1 MLREQFPGL
10 NVTVH
15 GKPLVYLDNAATAQ
29 RPQKVLDAVN
39 EYYTRYNANIHRGVH
54 TLSEIATEKFEGA
67 RQSMA
72 RLINAPSPRQLVFTR
87 GSTESINLVANTFAR
102 MRVKP
107 GDEIL
112 ISHMEHHSNIVPWQL
127 LCEQTGAAL
136 KVIPMNEKGELRLE
150 TLDELIT
157 PRTRLLAV
165 VHVSNSLG
173 TINPV
178 KEIIRFAH
186 ERGVPVLV
194 DGAQAMPHMAV
205 DVQDLDCDFYTI
217 SGHKMY
223 GPTGIGVLYGKME
236 HLEAMPPW
244 QGGGEMIAKVTFEKT
259 VFNHVPAKF
268 EAGTP
273 HIAGG
278 IGLGAAAEFIME
290 VGIERIQARDAE
302 LLAYATEKMQAI
314 DGLRIIGTAA
324 HKTAVNSFVLDGVH
338 PHDLGTVLDHYG
350 IAIRTGHHCTMP
362 ALQFFK
368 VPGTARA
375 SFAFYNTTEEI
386 DYFVE
391 SLQQAREMF
400 A

>member
-29 RPQKVLDAVN
+29 RPQRVLDAVQ
-39 EYYTRYNANIHRGVH
+39 EYYTRFNANIHRGVH
-54 TLSEIATEKFEGA
+54 TLSEIATERFEGA
-67 RQSMA
+67 RASMA
-72 RLINAPSPRQLVFTR
+72 RLINAPSARQLVFTR

-102 MRVKP
+102 ERLRE

-127 LCEQTGAAL
+127 LCQHTGAVL
-136 KVIPMNEKGELRLE
+136 KVIPMNERGELLLE

-157 PRTRLLAV
+157 DRTKILAV

-178 KEIIRFAH
+178 REIIAKAH
-186 ERGVPVLV
+186 ARGVPVLV
-194 DGAQAMPHMAV
+194 DGAQALPHMAV

-223 GPTGIGVLYGKME
+223 GPTGIGILYGKME

-244 QGGGEMIAKVTFEKT
+244 QGGGEMIAKVTFERT

-273 HIAGG
+273 NIAGG
-278 IGLGAAAEFIME
+278 IGLGAAAEFIMD
-290 VGIERIQARDAE
+290 VGIDNIQARDAE
-302 LLAYATEKMQAI
+302 LLAYATEKMRAI
-314 DGLRIIGTAA
+314 DGLRLIGTAG
-324 HKTAVNSFVLDGVH
+324 HKTAVNSFVIDGVH

-375 SFAFYNTTEEI
+375 SFAFYNTKAEI

-391 SLQQAREMF
+391 SLQKAREMF

>member
-29 RPQKVLDAVN
+29 RPQTVLDAVQA
-39 EYYTRYNANIHRGVH
+39 YYTRFNANIHRGVH
-54 TLSEIATEKFEGA
+54 HLSEVATERFENA
-67 RQSMA
+67 RASMA
-72 RLINAPSPRQLVFTR
+72 RLLNAPSARQVVFTR

-102 MRVKP
+102 ERVQA

-127 LCEQTGAAL
+127 LCQQTGAVL
-136 KVIPMNEKGELRLE
+136 KVIPMNQRGELCLQS
-150 TLDELIT
+150 LDELIT
-157 PRTRLLAV
+157 ERTRMLAV

-178 KEIIRFAH
+178 KEIIATAH
-186 ERGVPVLV
+186 ARGVPVLV
-194 DGAQAMPHMAV
+194 DGSQAVPHMAV
-205 DVQDLDCDFYTI
+205 DVQDLDCDFYTV

-223 GPTGIGVLYGKME
+223 GPTGIGVLYGKMH

-273 HIAGG
+273 NIAGG
-278 IGLGAAAEFIME
+278 IGLGAAAEFIMHT
-290 VGIERIQARDAE
+290 GIDAIQRRDAE

-314 DGLRIIGTAA
+314 EGLRIIGTAA
-324 HKTAVNSFVLDGVH
+324 EKTAVISFVLDGVH

-375 SFAFYNTTEEI
+375 SFAFYNTEEEI
-386 DYFVE
+386 DYLAE
-391 SLQQAREMF
+391 SIQKAREMF

>member
-127 LCEQTGAAL
+127 LCEQTGAVL

>member
-1 MLREQFPGL
+1 MLRDQFPGL

-15 GKPLVYLDNAATAQ
+15 GKPLVYLDNAATAC
-29 RPQKVLDAVN
+29 RPQRVMDAVQ
-39 EYYTRYNANIHRGVH
+39 EYYTRFNANIHRGVH
-54 TLSEIATEKFEGA
+54 TLSEIATERFEGA
-67 RQSMA
+67 RESMA
-72 RLINAPSPRQLVFTR
+72 RLINAPSSRQLVFTR

-102 MRVKP
+102 ERLSE

-112 ISHMEHHSNIVPWQL
+112 ISYMEHHSNIVPWQL
-127 LCEQTGAAL
+127 LCQQTGAVL
-136 KVIPMNEKGELRLE
+136 KVIPMNERGELRLE

-157 PRTRLLAV
+157 ERTKMLAV

-178 KEIIRFAH
+178 KEIIATAH
-186 ERGVPVLV
+186 ARGVPVLV
-194 DGAQAMPHMAV
+194 DGAQALPHMAV

-223 GPTGIGVLYGKME
+223 GPTGIGILYGKME
-236 HLEAMPPW
+236 HLETMPPW
-244 QGGGEMIAKVTFEKT
+244 QGGGEMIAKVTFERT

-273 HIAGG
+273 NIAGG
-278 IGLGAAAEFIME
+278 IGLGAAAEFIMD
-290 VGIERIQARDAE
+290 VGMDKIQARDAE
-302 LLAYATEKMQAI
+302 LLAYATKKMQAI
-314 DGLRIIGTAA
+314 DGLRLIGTAA
-324 HKTAVNSFVLDGVH
+324 HKTAVNSFIIDGIH

-375 SFAFYNTTEEI
+375 SFAFYNTHEEI
-386 DYFVE
+386 DYFVD
-391 SLQQAREMF
+391 SVQKAREMF

>member
-10 NVTVH
+10 HVTVH

-29 RPQKVLDAVN
+29 RPQRVLDAVQA
-39 EYYTRYNANIHRGVH
+39 YYAQYNANIHRGVH
-54 TLSEIATEKFEGA
+54 SLSEQATEHFENA
-67 RQSMA
+67 RESMA
-72 RLINAPSPRQLVFTR
+72 RLINAPSSRQLVFTR

-102 MRVKP
+102 ERLRP

-112 ISHMEHHSNIVPWQL
+112 ITYMEHHSNIVPWQL
-127 LCEQTGAAL
+127 LCQQTGAIL
-136 KVIPMNEKGELRLE
+136 KVIPMNEHGELQLN

-157 PRTRLLAV
+157 ERTRMLAV

-173 TINPV
+173 TINPAR
-178 KEIIRFAH
+178 EIIATAH
-186 ERGVPVLV
+186 ARGVPVLV
-194 DGAQAMPHMAV
+194 DGAQALPHMAV
-205 DVQDLDCDFYTI
+205 DVQELDCDFYTI

-273 HIAGG
+273 NIAGG
-278 IGLGAAAEFIME
+278 IGLGAAAEFIMD
-290 VGIERIQARDAE
+290 VGIDKIQTRDAE
-302 LLAYATEKMQAI
+302 LLAYATKKMQAI
-314 DGLRIIGTAA
+314 DGLRIIGTAPN
-324 HKTAVNSFVLDGVH
+324 KTAVVSFVLDGVH

-362 ALQFFK
+362 ALQFFN

-375 SFAFYNTTEEI
+375 SFAFYNTFEEI
-386 DYFVE
+386 DYLVE
-391 SLQQAREMF
+391 SIQKAREMF